1 MLAEERL
8 SRIMKLLSQQ
18 RTATVQELCEALDA
32 SESTI
37 RRDLNELDRM
47 GKVNKVH
54 GGATLPDSQF
64 LADEPT
70 MATKETLAVVQ
81 KKCIAKAAAAL
92 ITAED
97 FVFLDA
103 GSTTLALAR
112 ELNGPAL
119 DARYVTNGVAHA
131 RLLAQKGCKVFLVGG
146 LLRPET
152 EAIIG
157 AAALHSLQQY
167 NFTKAF
173 LGANGVALDAGF
185 TTPDPEEAAVKA
197 AVVRRAREA
206 WFLVDDSKFAC
217 IYPAVIAELFH
228 NKFGNFVKS
237 SLFVPVIASAILVGT
252 LWFTLL
258 SPRGVVNSIIH
269 AFGLPSVN
277 WLGGKLT
284 SMLSVCIVSVWKN
297 VGYFLVIYFA
307 GIMDIP
313 RSLYEAAE
321 VDGANAFQRFFKITL
336 PGLSSVT
343 FLVVTLGTIWSFQ
356 VFDLVYTMTGGGPGT
371 STVTLVLTTYNAAFK
386 EYNMGYAS
394 AVAMLMFVFVLAVS
408 GLQKLLLKGGE
419 D

>member
-70 MATKETLAVVQ
+70 MAAKEALAVAQ
-81 KKCIAKAAAAL
+81 KKCIAKVAAAL

-103 GSTTLALAR
+103 GSTTLALVR

-131 RLLAQKGCKVFLVGG
+131 RTLAG

-157 AAALHSLQQY
+157 AAALYSLQQY

-197 AVVRRAREA
+197 TAVRRAREA
-206 WFLVDDSKFAC
+206 WFLVDDSKFARV
-217 IYPAVIAELFH
+217 YPAVIAELS
-228 NKFGNFVKS
+228 GG
-237 SLFVPVIASAILVGT
+237 AILT
-252 LWFTLL
+252 NHCPNPKYRQFTL
-258 SPRGVVNSIIH
+258 I
-269 AFGLPSVN
+269 
-277 WLGGKLT
+277 K
-284 SMLSVCIVSVWKN
+284 
-297 VGYFLVIYFA
+297 
-307 GIMDIP
+307 
-313 RSLYEAAE
+313 EAAE
-321 VDGANAFQRFFKITL
+321 
-336 PGLSSVT
+336 
-343 FLVVTLGTIWSFQ
+343 
-356 VFDLVYTMTGGGPGT
+356 
-371 STVTLVLTTYNAAFK
+371 
-386 EYNMGYAS
+386 
-394 AVAMLMFVFVLAVS
+394 
-408 GLQKLLLKGGE
+408 
-419 D
+419 